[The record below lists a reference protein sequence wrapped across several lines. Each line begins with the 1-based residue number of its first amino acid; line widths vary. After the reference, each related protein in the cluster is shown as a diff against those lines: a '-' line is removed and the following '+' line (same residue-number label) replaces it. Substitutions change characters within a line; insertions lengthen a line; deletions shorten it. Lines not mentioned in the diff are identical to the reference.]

1 MKKPIEV
8 ELRALVKDLEI
19 VRNNIT
25 KSGAKYIGSS
35 TIHDI
40 YFCEKSI
47 STLKGVEMFEVGS
60 YCLRLRR
67 YSKGGTKS
75 ITLNTKT
82 ITKQDDHHAW
92 EEHETEIGDFSEAAK
107 ILQTTEFKPFLEIKK
122 TRHEY
127 KLGNLGIF
135 VEDIEDFGGS
145 LEVEI
150 LTTPGL
156 EESSKEKILEYLE
169 KIEVSKDE
177 VVPKSVTNIV
187 MKQRAFKAEVVIS

>member
-67 YSKGGTKS
+67 YSKGETKS

-92 EEHETEIGDFSEAAK
+92 
-107 ILQTTEFKPFLEIKK
+107 
-122 TRHEY
+122 
-127 KLGNLGIF
+127 
-135 VEDIEDFGGS
+135 
-145 LEVEI
+145 
-150 LTTPGL
+150 
-156 EESSKEKILEYLE
+156 
-169 KIEVSKDE
+169 
-177 VVPKSVTNIV
+177 
-187 MKQRAFKAEVVIS
+187 

>member
-1 MKKPIEV
+1 MKKTIEV

-19 VRNNIT
+19 IRNNIT

-40 YFCEKSI
+40 YFCEKTI
-47 STLKGVEMFEVGS
+47 STLKGVEMFDVGS

-67 YSKGGTKS
+67 YSKGKIKS

-82 ITKQDDHHAW
+82 ITKQGDHHAW
-92 EEHETEIGDFSEAAK
+92 EEHETEVGDFSEAAK

-127 KLGNLGIF
+127 KLENLGIF
-135 VEDIEDFGGS
+135 LEEIEDFGGA
-145 LEVEI
+145 LEIEI

-156 EESSKEKILEYLE
+156 EETSKEKIMEYLE
-169 KIEVSKDE
+169 KIGVSKEE

-187 MKQRAFKAEVVIS
+187 MKQRAFKSDIKI

>member
-8 ELRALVKDLEI
+8 ELRALVKDLNV

-25 KSGAKYIGSS
+25 KSDAKYIGSS
-35 TIHDI
+35 TIYDI
-40 YFCEKSI
+40 YFCIKSI
-47 STLKGVEMFEVGS
+47 STIEEVEMHDVGS
-60 YCLRLRR
+60 YSLRLRD
-67 YSKGGTKS
+67 YSRGKTKS

-82 ITKQDDHHAW
+82 ITKLDDHHAW
-92 EEHETEIGDFSEAAK
+92 EEHEVEVKDFDETSK
-107 ILQTTEFKPFLEIKK
+107 ILIGTEFKPYFELKK
-122 TRHEY
+122 IRHEY

-135 VEDIEDFGGS
+135 LEEIEDFGGA
-145 LEVEI
+145 LEIEI

-169 KIEVSKDE
+169 KIGVSKEE

-187 MKQRAFKAEVVIS
+187 MKQRAFKTDIVV